1 MLALKIVLGIV
12 YVLICIALVVLTLL
26 QESKESGVSALGGVE
41 TSMFDKKNGTKEAFL
56 ARATVAL
63 GIIFAIVAIVLTVIS
78 TYLK

>member
-1 MLALKIVLGIV
+1 MSLVLKIVLGILYILV
-12 YVLICIALVVLTLL
+12 CIATVIVTLL

-63 GIIFAIVAIVLTVIS
+63 GIIFALFAIALTIVYRLV
-78 TYLK
+78 

>member
-1 MLALKIVLGIV
+1 MSLVLKIVLGILYILV
-12 YVLICIALVVLTLL
+12 CIATVIITLL

-63 GIIFAIVAIVLTVIS
+63 GIIFALFAIALTIVYRLV
-78 TYLK
+78 